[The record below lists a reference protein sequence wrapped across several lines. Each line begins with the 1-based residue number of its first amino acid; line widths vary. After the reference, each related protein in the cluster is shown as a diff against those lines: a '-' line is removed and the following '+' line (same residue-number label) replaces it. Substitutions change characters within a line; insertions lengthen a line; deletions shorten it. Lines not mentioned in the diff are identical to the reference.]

1 MTRDGDPA
9 ARLASAGAVFDVIE
23 HGDLPQGNACALG
36 YPAAYV
42 AETVVYRGGDA
53 CVAVV
58 VGRDRRVDEARLAR
72 AIGVASVRVVHAAD
86 VEAAAGVGPRD
97 LSPFSVDPAVRVLWD
112 DGLRRRPVVVVR
124 SGRQGQSLRI
134 DMRHW
139 ARLGVEWADLA
150 AAPAATKPS
159 AYDVLV
165 ERGFVDR
172 VTDEARARDLLAD
185 PNVAS
190 YVGFDPTADSLHVG
204 SLVPIMALVHVQ
216 RQGGRVI
223 AIVGGGTALIGDPSG
238 RTEMRQ
244 MLTRDD
250 IARNMQGL
258 RRQLALYLTL
268 DDRRHLM
275 LNNADWLAD
284 KNYIEFLREVGVYFS
299 VNRMLTAEC
308 FRNRMDRGLS
318 FIEFNYMLLQAYDF
332 VVLAERHNCLA
343 QMGGS
348 DQWGNICAGMEL
360 GRRMKGL
367 DLAGITF
374 PLLQSASGRKFGKT
388 EAGNVW
394 LDAGRTSPHEFF
406 QFWRNADDLDVERFL
421 GLFTLLPMDAVRD
434 LGVASPGPALNEAKK
449 VLAFAATR
457 LLHGEA
463 AAIEALRT
471 AEALFGGVSRGLL
484 DRLAGLGLLTSDAAA
499 TSAGVEV
506 SGLPT
511 IELAASELASAGGL
525 PAVLVNLGLCK
536 TRSEARRMMDQ
547 GGVYLNDSP
556 VAAPARAL
564 TEADFASGQAMLRV
578 GKKRHGVV
586 KLRSDAGASRG

>member
-1 MTRDGDPA
+1 
-9 ARLASAGAVFDVIE
+9 
-23 HGDLPQGNACALG
+23 
-36 YPAAYV
+36 
-42 AETVVYRGGDA
+42 
-53 CVAVV
+53 
-58 VGRDRRVDEARLAR
+58 
-72 AIGVASVRVVHAAD
+72 
-86 VEAAAGVGPRD
+86 
-97 LSPFSVDPAVRVLWD
+97 
-112 DGLRRRPVVVVR
+112 
-124 SGRQGQSLRI
+124 
-134 DMRHW
+134 
-139 ARLGVEWADLA
+139 
-150 AAPAATKPS
+150 
-159 AYDVLV
+159 
-165 ERGFVDR
+165 
-172 VTDEARARDLLAD
+172 
-185 PNVAS
+185 
-190 YVGFDPTADSLHVG
+190 
-204 SLVPIMALVHVQ
+204 
-216 RQGGRVI
+216 
-223 AIVGGGTALIGDPSG
+223 
-238 RTEMRQ
+238 
-244 MLTRDD
+244 
-250 IARNMQGL
+250 
-258 RRQLALYLTL
+258 
-268 DDRRHLM
+268 
-275 LNNADWLAD
+275 
-284 KNYIEFLREVGVYFS
+284 
-299 VNRMLTAEC
+299 
-308 FRNRMDRGLS
+308 
-318 FIEFNYMLLQAYDF
+318 
-332 VVLAERHNCLA
+332 
-343 QMGGS
+343 
-348 DQWGNICAGMEL
+348 
-360 GRRMKGL
+360 MKGL